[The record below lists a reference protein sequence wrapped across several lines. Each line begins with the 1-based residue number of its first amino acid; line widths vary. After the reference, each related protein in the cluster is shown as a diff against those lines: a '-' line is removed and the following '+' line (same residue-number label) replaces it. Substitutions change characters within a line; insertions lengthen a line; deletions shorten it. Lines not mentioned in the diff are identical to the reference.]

1 MKANEEPMTL
11 DPILENEL
19 PPDAANLIK
28 SEGYHLTRE
37 IADLKVSN
45 REQYEIAIQKGIAN
59 ANILKRLE
67 DLQKA
72 LLMPYKADIKK
83 IDEAFTKAKALFE
96 VNDEKIRKALVGY
109 ASRVD
114 VSNIK
119 TIHTEL
125 GSATIQE
132 RQDFEILDEKQVP
145 REFLKV
151 DETKVRRAVTAGLL
165 EDSAWIKL
173 KINLTPAF
181 KAA

>member
-1 MKANEEPMTL
+1 MQTNGEKLTL
-11 DPILENEL
+11 DPIIENEL

-28 SEGYHLTRE
+28 AEGYHLTRE
-37 IADLKVSN
+37 IADLKVGN

-67 DLQKA
+67 ELQKA
-72 LLMPYKADIKK
+72 LLMPYKSDIKK
-83 IDEAFTKAKALFE
+83 IDEAFSKARTLFE
-96 VNDEKIRKALVGY
+96 ANDEKIRKALVSY

-119 TIHTEL
+119 TLHTEL

-132 RQDFEILDEKQVP
+132 RKDFEILDEKKVP

-165 EDSAWIKL
+165 EDSVWIKL
-173 KINLTPAF
+173 KTNLTPAF